1 MKIFLFMVL
10 LLNCPFTG
18 KCAAPN
24 AGFSL
29 PDSVFEF
36 SMKYKTANN
45 LIILPV
51 IINDSIHV
59 NLILDTGCRNLILFG
74 KKFRDMFSTEAKPI
88 QFSGLGEKKTLNGKL
103 SLDNLISIDAITGN
117 RIPIVIVPQRNI
129 FSNYPAVDGIIGY
142 EIFVKFEVE
151 LNFSKKMITFR
162 RGSNP
167 RISHDFNYVPIRVVD
182 SKPWIPCKVMSG
194 KYDETIE
201 DLLIDTGSS
210 LGLLLSAKEKIKD
223 TKMISV
229 GRGLSGLIEGIQ
241 VQTHRLFSNT
251 MEFEN
256 VNTSLIYSD
265 DHYASIGID
274 ILKDYVVI
282 LNYCQ
287 SYAAFRKA

>member
-1 MKIFLFMVL
+1 MVL
-10 LLNCPFTG
+10 LLTCPFTS

-24 AGFSL
+24 AGFFL

-36 SMKYKTANN
+36 SMKYKTASN

-74 KKFRDMFSTEAKPI
+74 KKFREMFSTEAKPI
-88 QFSGLGEKKTLNGKL
+88 QFSGLGDKKAVNGKL
-103 SLDNLISIDAITGN
+103 SLNNQISIDAITGN
-117 RIPIVIVPQRNI
+117 GIPIVIVPQRNI
-129 FSNYPAVDGIIGY
+129 FSTYPQVDGIIGY

-151 LNFSKKMITFR
+151 LNFSKKIITFR
-162 RGSNP
+162 RGSSP
-167 RISHDFNYVPIRVVD
+167 RISRDFNYVPIRVVD
-182 SKPWIPCKVMSG
+182 SKPWIPCKVTSE
-194 KYDETIE
+194 KSDEIIE
-201 DLLIDTGSS
+201 EFLIDTGSS
-210 LGLLLSAKEKIKD
+210 LGLLLSAKEKVKD
-223 TKMISV
+223 IKMISV
-229 GRGLSGLIEGIQ
+229 GKGLSGLIEGVQ
-241 VQTHRLFSNT
+241 VKTHRLFSNT

-256 VNTSLIYSD
+256 VNTSLVYSD

-287 SYAAFRKA
+287 SYAAFRRA